1 MVQLEQDFNVSCT
14 LMPILEHNFWSTYL
28 SFLQKGVVYLSI
40 IQLTQT
46 LHILPPA
53 QPKAGKKRVIQQTLP
68 GMEPEVSAPLQVSNR
83 QIAEVLS
90 DVADLIEAQN
100 GNPYRVQA
108 YRNAARGVLDLSEP
122 AADMIARGER
132 LPIPG
137 LGERLRGRIT
147 ELVQLGSLTI
157 QNGLLM
163 QSLPAGVRLLMSVE
177 HIGPTTA
184 IRLYE
189 ELGIDS
195 LEKLWWAANQQR
207 IRQLPGFGPRSEER
221 LKKAVEPLL
230 KNKRSQHLDGAA

>member
-1 MVQLEQDFNVSCT
+1 M
-14 LMPILEHNFWSTYL
+14 
-28 SFLQKGVVYLSI
+28 
-40 IQLTQT
+40 QLTQT

-53 QPKAGKKRVIQQTLP
+53 QPKAGKKRAIQQMLP
-68 GMEPEVSAPLQVSNR
+68 GMEPEISAPAQVSNR

-90 DVADLIEAQN
+90 DVADLIASQN

-122 AADMIARGER
+122 AADIIARGDP
-132 LPIPG
+132 LPIAG
-137 LGERLRGRIT
+137 LGERLRGRIA
-147 ELVQLGSLTI
+147 ELVELGTLTI
-157 QNGLLM
+157 QSGLLM
-163 QSLPAGVRLLMSVE
+163 QSLPAGVRLLLSVE
-177 HIGPTTA
+177 HIGPNTA

-221 LKKAVEPLL
+221 LKKAVEPIL
-230 KNKRSQHLDGAA
+230 KNKRSRHLDGAA